1 VSDGEG
7 SAIPAS
13 TLRIVGGNPTPP
25 EVAAVTAVLT
35 GALDELANERERDA
49 GVRQSAWQRSARAI
63 RTPLTPGYGAWR
75 SF

>member
-1 VSDGEG
+1 V
-7 SAIPAS
+7 S
-13 TLRIVGGNPTPP
+13 TLRIVGGNPTPL

-35 GALDELANERERDA
+35 VALDELANVRERDA

-75 SF
+75 NF